1 MSLKI
6 QDGEA
11 MNIFLARV
19 RKAAR
24 DLKNAGR
31 PINDD
36 EVAYQMLTDLPA
48 NYDGIVQSLY
58 QLSDAEFTSK
68 KVEEALVA
76 ESHRISH
83 LSADNA
89 SNQYLSAFA
98 AGQKKTKTFIQRQNN
113 ENKM

>member
-31 PINDD
+31 PINND

-48 NYDGIVQSLY
+48 NYDGIVHFYISY
-58 QLSDAEFTSK
+58 QIMTLRVNKLKRLWWLNLTEF
-68 KVEEALVA
+68 L
-76 ESHRISH
+76 ISVLIMLQINICQH
-83 LSADNA
+83 LLLD
-89 SNQYLSAFA
+89 
-98 AGQKKTKTFIQRQNN
+98 KRKTKTFIQRQNN